1 MGNETNSPSIPVV
14 PRKFMAAFI
23 MLVSCFALWGL
34 LNNMTDN
41 LVPAFKN
48 IFSIPQ
54 EKSALVQVAFYGA
67 YAVLAIFASILIEEF
82 SYKKGVLIGLGVYI
96 LGALMYIPACIAQ
109 SFDIYFVAIFVVAGG
124 CSLLETTCNP
134 YVLSMGPQ
142 ETAVRRL
149 NFAQAFNPVG
159 SIAGILLAQQLIL
172 SNLNPAT
179 ADERALMPAEQLK
192 EIVHHELFWVCAPY
206 VGLCGIAFLIWL
218 FFLGLKEEK
227 QAVQQNDVGMRIL
240 FAVLAGIITSTI
252 LASLFPEKS
261 KGVIL
266 FCGALC
272 PLGYI
277 CLVETAKE
285 RAGEKI
291 SGGMRVLIAALYSVL
306 PLVTLNLLFPEMN
319 KVAWV
324 LCGTLGPIVYIC
336 LVKNYRETLLALLAK
351 PRYWCGVIAQFF
363 YVGVQIAAWTYL
375 NVYCCKELGVTPAT
389 AASYYLISLVLF
401 IACRWV
407 ATYFMKMFNPA
418 AMMALFAVA
427 AIACCAGVMY
437 LPSTVLFTVGGLDFS
452 ANVLCLIAMSGCM
465 SLMFPTIYGI
475 ALGGLDEKIV
485 KLGAA
490 GLIMAI
496 LGGALITPW
505 MAGVLGD
512 AESMWISLLP
522 GFDNTWDT
530 NLGTSSAAVRAS
542 FVVPAICFAVVL
554 AYSLIFRKKKD

>member
-1 MGNETNSPSIPVV
+1 MGSPNLPSTPVV
-14 PRKFMAAFI
+14 PKKYLAPFL

-96 LGALMYIPACIAQ
+96 LGALMYIPACIQQ
-109 SFDIYFVAIFVVAGG
+109 SFDIYFIAIFVVAGG

-134 YVLSMGPQ
+134 YVLSLGAP

-179 ADERALMPAEQLK
+179 ADERAAMAPEQLS
-192 EIVHHELFWVCAPY
+192 EIIHSELFWVCAPY

-218 FFLGLKEEK
+218 FFLRLKEEK
-227 QAVQQNDVGMRIL
+227 QAV
-240 FAVLAGIITSTI
+240 
-252 LASLFPEKS
+252 
-261 KGVIL
+261 
-266 FCGALC
+266 
-272 PLGYI
+272 
-277 CLVETAKE
+277 VETPAE
-285 RAGEKI
+285 EPAGTQN
-291 SGGMRVLIAALYSVL
+291 GGLRVLIALLFSVVPLTVLYF
-306 PLVTLNLLFPEMN
+306 LFPEMN

-336 LVKNYRETLLALLAK
+336 LVPDYRSMLMTLLSK

-418 AMMALFAVA
+418 AMMAIFATA

-437 LPSTVLFTVGGLDFS
+437 LPSNVLFTIGGLDFS

-475 ALGGLDEKIV
+475 ALGGLDQRVV

-512 AESMWISLLP
+512 AESAWLALLP

-530 NLGTSSAAVRAS
+530 NLGTSSAAVRAA
-542 FVVPAICFAVVL
+542 FAVPAICFAVVL
-554 AYSLIFRKKKD
+554 AYSLIFRKPEKKA